1 MAQAMRVQKL
11 TPEQQADKMIVTARV
26 GLMLLFEKC
35 YDDTLPMV
43 KVRAKLRDIYN
54 DLGKA
59 RRHLGEPYDMADD
72 ND

>member
-1 MAQAMRVQKL
+1 
-11 TPEQQADKMIVTARV
+11 
-26 GLMLLFEKC
+26 MLLFEKC